1 MSMRSAVQS
10 GDAPSCM
17 DATCLTWVGSD
28 KAVNDSGKF
37 VLVAGL
43 PPTALRGNIIR
54 GATVTGGH

>member
-1 MSMRSAVQS
+1 MSKRSVVQS

-28 KAVNDSGKF
+28 KAVNYSGKF

-43 PPTALRGNIIR
+43 PPSAFRGNVIR
-54 GATVTGGH
+54 GATVTSGH